1 MGFSLHLSNDSLGTY
16 LGQGDVMASM
26 LHMARALGAACG
38 ALAGAG
44 RLGLSLGCRMVS
56 YLSVSF
62 CAFVTFVQNNIHR
75 AVFKRD
81 SKQGSL

>member
-56 YLSVSF
+56 YPK
-62 CAFVTFVQNNIHR
+62 C
-75 AVFKRD
+75 
-81 SKQGSL
+81 